1 MNQSGD
7 LGKPNSAMENSAKK
21 QAIFW
26 TTDNRPTPKN
36 MIAQGWLGETS
47 LFERQHAETHF

>member
-26 TTDNRPTPKN
+26 TTDYRPTPKN